1 MAGSAIS
8 VVCSVRV
15 LSDFDLF
22 SETGRGSVTFA
33 TAVGGVS
40 DRGQVIDYF
49 GGQHSTNARCGC
61 GAVLS
66 GDCPVCG
73 LGGVGA
79 AVADH
84 LFTVASGVGEA
95 VQFPEGA
102 FERLARADDIQAVT
116 P

>member
-1 MAGSAIS
+1 MAGNAIS
-8 VVCSVRV
+8 VACSVRV
-15 LSDFDLF
+15 SSDFDLF

-40 DRGQVIDYF
+40 GRGQVIDYF
-49 GGQHSTNARCGC
+49 GGQRSQNKRCGC
-61 GAVLS
+61 GAVLF
-66 GDCPVCG
+66 GDCPVCE

-84 LFTVASGVGEA
+84 LFTVASGAGEA
-95 VQFPEGA
+95 VQFPEGE
-102 FERLARADDIQAVT
+102 FELLARADDIQAVT